1 MNLNNNRAETWQS
14 LQQNWDVIIIGGGIT
29 GAGVFRLAVAQG
41 LRVLLLE
48 KNDFSSGTSSRSTK
62 LIHGGIRYLRNRQVD
77 ITREMVRER
86 ETLLREAP
94 TLVDPL
100 GFIMPYTAVNAQRS
114 LFRFGV
120 TIYDLLAP
128 KWNHRHMSRAEVQSL
143 VPQMNAPRLAG
154 AYLYYDAVMDDARM
168 VLRLLSEACR
178 EGGTALN
185 YARVETLLTSRDGS
199 VCGVALSDQ
208 SPHALG
214 SLELQARVIINAA
227 GPWSDTL
234 RAQINQPARLRPQ
247 RGSHLIFPREKLPL
261 PHAVSLLHP
270 KDNRAMFAMP
280 WEGTTMIGTTDLDHP
295 TPLDLGEPY
304 CTQAEVD
311 YILDVAASYFPSAQL
326 KQEDV
331 LSSFAGL
338 RPIIHGS
345 ASDPSAESREH
356 VVWEENGLITIT
368 GGKMTIFRKM
378 AKDAM
383 QKAAHRLG
391 LNLNSQIRYF
401 DALPKPNGAQ
411 DVEIDSTLCCALGG
425 KYGFEFPELLSIAR
439 PGELNSVQGLPTIR
453 AELRYAARR
462 ESVQHLDDLLL
473 RRTRLGLLLPDGA
486 RAELPALQEV
496 AREELGWDNARWVAE
511 VKRYTDIYERFYS
524 PAPAGI

>member
-1 MNLNNNRAETWQS
+1 MNLNNDRAETWQN
-14 LQQNWDVIIIGGGIT
+14 LRQDWDLIIIGGGIT

-41 LRVLLLE
+41 LRVLLVE

-86 ETLLREAP
+86 EALLREAP

-100 GFIMPYTAVNAQRS
+100 GFIMPYTAVNAQRL

-128 KWNHRHMSRAEVQSL
+128 KWNHRHMSRVEVQSL

-185 YARVETLLTSRDGS
+185 YARVETRFTSPLNGS
-199 VCGVALSDQ
+199 VRGVALSDQ

-214 SLELQARVIINAA
+214 SLELQARVVINAA

-280 WEGTTMIGTTDLDHP
+280 WEGTTMIGTTDL
-295 TPLDLGEPY
+295 T
-304 CTQAEVD
+304 TQRRWTWAN
-311 YILDVAASYFPSAQL
+311 LTAPRQ
-326 KQEDV
+326 K
-331 LSSFAGL
+331 
-338 RPIIHGS
+338 
-345 ASDPSAESREH
+345 
-356 VVWEENGLITIT
+356 W
-368 GGKMTIFRKM
+368 TIFW
-378 AKDAM
+378 
-383 QKAAHRLG
+383 
-391 LNLNSQIRYF
+391 
-401 DALPKPNGAQ
+401 
-411 DVEIDSTLCCALGG
+411 T
-425 KYGFEFPELLSIAR
+425 
-439 PGELNSVQGLPTIR
+439 
-453 AELRYAARR
+453 
-462 ESVQHLDDLLL
+462 
-473 RRTRLGLLLPDGA
+473 
-486 RAELPALQEV
+486 
-496 AREELGWDNARWVAE
+496 
-511 VKRYTDIYERFYS
+511 
-524 PAPAGI
+524 

>member
-1 MNLNNNRAETWQS
+1 MNLNNDRAETWQS
-14 LQQNWDVIIIGGGIT
+14 LQQNWDIIIIGGGIT

-77 ITREMVRER
+77 ITREMVHER
-86 ETLLREAP
+86 EALLREAP
-94 TLVDPL
+94 TLVNPL

-185 YARVETLLTSRDGS
+185 YARVEALLTSRNGS

-214 SLELQARVIINAA
+214 SLELQARVVINAA

-234 RAQINQPARLRPQ
+234 RAQIEQPARLRPQ
-247 RGSHLIFPREKLPL
+247 RGSHLIFPWEKLPL

-326 KQEDV
+326 NQADV

-338 RPIIHGS
+338 RPIIH
-345 ASDPSAESREH
+345 
-356 VVWEENGLITIT
+356 
-368 GGKMTIFRKM
+368 
-378 AKDAM
+378 
-383 QKAAHRLG
+383 
-391 LNLNSQIRYF
+391 
-401 DALPKPNGAQ
+401 
-411 DVEIDSTLCCALGG
+411 
-425 KYGFEFPELLSIAR
+425 
-439 PGELNSVQGLPTIR
+439 
-453 AELRYAARR
+453 
-462 ESVQHLDDLLL
+462 
-473 RRTRLGLLLPDGA
+473 
-486 RAELPALQEV
+486 
-496 AREELGWDNARWVAE
+496 
-511 VKRYTDIYERFYS
+511 
-524 PAPAGI
+524 